1 MDLLWLINS
10 QSLLFTTLYHKAG
23 IPTRKPKLGKNLN
36 NRLPFIL
43 KVRDGLVMSPSL
55 VSLAMILN
63 QFVALFTKDNL
74 LRLVSLLQTSLAD
87 ILPPTDSKPMVKN
100 SVKSSI

>member
-1 MDLLWLINS
+1 
-10 QSLLFTTLYHKAG
+10 LFTTLYHKAG
-23 IPTRKPKLGKNLN
+23 IPTRKPKLVRNSNK
-36 NRLPFIL
+36 RLHFIL